1 MNAKVKR
8 WLEDGTVDLFLGYKM
23 VMGHPMPHCFVKE
36 KIEEVADLIIGPSRY
51 SLEKI
56 ATHISTVKPDVKI
69 GMLARDCNQR
79 ALCVLYIWNQLNP
92 DQIRTL
98 NVDCCPS
105 DLKEHCDC
113 SYLEPETPGI
123 YKQLVGMDN
132 SRRPHDVEGYDQQ
145 ERLSRWM
152 YEFQKCIKCYG
163 CRNICPVCFCQECS
177 LEHKEL
183 VGTGTLPPEV
193 PVFHLVRAVHM
204 AGRCIDCGLCEDAC
218 PADIPLR
225 LLYRKVNEIVV
236 SVFDYA
242 TGSSLDQSPF
252 SILGD
257 KITREP
263 KPLQTGVVDTTGPAL
278 TGQEKN

>member
-1 MNAKVKR
+1 MKDTIKR
-8 WLEDGTVDLFLGYKM
+8 WLDEGIVDLFLGYKT
-23 VMGHPMPHCFVKE
+23 VMGHPLPHCFVKAN
-36 KIEEVADLIIGPSRY
+36 IEEVDDLIIGPARY

-56 ATHISTVKPDVKI
+56 ATHITALKPGIKI
-69 GMLARDCNQR
+69 GMLARECSQR
-79 ALCVLYIWNQLNP
+79 ALSVLYIWNQLDPENV
-92 DQIRTL
+92 RTL
-98 NVDCCPS
+98 NVNCCPS
-105 DLKEHCDC
+105 NLSKHGDC

-132 SRRPHDVEGYDQQ
+132 THGPRDIERWDQP

-177 LEHKEL
+177 LEHQEL
-183 VGTGTLPPEV
+183 VGTGALPPEV

-218 PADIPLR
+218 PVDIPLR

-236 SVFDYA
+236 NVFDYE
-242 TGSSLDQSPF
+242 TGSCNDQSPF

-257 KITREP
+257 KVILEP
-263 KPLQTGVVDTTGPAL
+263 KPMTAL
-278 TGQEKN
+278 KN